1 MWEQPRVALRIFCA
15 QAGLFRVSDEVEDEG
30 LDMSKH
36 GGAAYEIDVRARRPP
51 FNVPQRECQ
60 LMCRACGPTPTP
72 TQLHLRHACGTLAR
86 ERARAGGDA
95 PLTAVFKL
103 LTGLQAEDGRRGRSS
118 DCQDGLEP
126 SRRSACDQSDPPP
139 FAVHVTATTPRPP
152 RPSCKAFPSAA
163 HACI

>member
-1 MWEQPRVALRIFCA
+1 MISA
-15 QAGLFRVSDEVEDEG
+15 QTVLKGAGLFRVSDEVEDEG

-60 LMCRACGPTPTP
+60 LMCHTCGPTPTP

-95 PLTAVFKL
+95 P
-103 LTGLQAEDGRRGRSS
+103 
-118 DCQDGLEP
+118 
-126 SRRSACDQSDPPP
+126 
-139 FAVHVTATTPRPP
+139 
-152 RPSCKAFPSAA
+152 
-163 HACI
+163 